1 MITMATDS
9 LIDWDYLSQLS
20 GGDTEFEQ
28 ELLLTF
34 VEDAQMHLSAAKA
47 ALAEQDVEQIKREA
61 HHLKGSGGNV
71 GAVTIQGL
79 ATQLEQQAKNNDLSE
94 AGSFIEK
101 IEAICAG
108 IQVLIVDK
116 YGGS

>member
-1 MITMATDS
+1 MGTDA

-34 VEDAQMHLSAAKA
+34 VEDAQLHLSAAKT
-47 ALAEQDVEQIKREA
+47 ALADNNIDQIKREA

-71 GAVTIQGL
+71 GATTIQGL
-79 ATQLEQQAKNNDLSE
+79 ATELEQQAKENDLSE
-94 AGSFIEK
+94 AGSLIANMESICQGIAALVAEK
-101 IEAICAG
+101 
-108 IQVLIVDK
+108 
-116 YGGS
+116 YTGS